1 MVVTMKATDAEIIV
15 EHALLNE
22 SNMVLAAKV
31 GASFKELQKRVI
43 LRFLERLRDDLQ
55 STFGPEWSV
64 GLELDPS
71 DNASPYLSAR
81 RKSWPE
87 ALGFGICSDNGCL
100 SGVYI
105 YVNKCSEELGN
116 ALLDQELEKS
126 LMTLGRCKPSKPFE
140 FYWLGLDKFGDWG
153 EQDTLVEIYRACEAL
168 EYVKALLMRTRDAVA
183 PVIDGNGPPVE
194 TGKIK

>member
-64 GLELDPS
+64 ELELDPS
-71 DNASPYLSAR
+71 DRRSPYLFTS

-87 ALGFGICSDNGCL
+87 WVNFGICSDNGCL
-100 SGVYI
+100 TGMYI
-105 YVNKCSEELGN
+105 YVNKCGEILGN
-116 ALLDQELEKS
+116 VLLDQALEES
-126 LMTLGRCKPSKPFE
+126 LTALGRCRTSGGLYFIV
-140 FYWLGLDKFGDWG
+140 LDKFRDWG